1 MLKRKMTNKQRIKQ
15 LVKLHKA
22 INKTKRVKDDWVYCV
37 HTTDLGE
44 PKISVWH
51 YDWAKRDDNNHTD
64 IMSVY
69 VDLRGKLSSAD
80 ERLTQEQIDE
90 AVKYGQEWLQRE

>member
-15 LVKLHKA
+15 LVKLYKA

-37 HTTDLGE
+37 HTTDLDE

-51 YDWAKRDDNNHTD
+51 YDWAKRVENNDTD
-64 IMSVY
+64 IMTVD
-69 VDLRGKLSSAD
+69 VDLSGKLLSAD
-80 ERLTQEQIDE
+80 ERLTKEQIDE
-90 AVKYGQEWLQRE
+90 AVRYGQGWLKRE